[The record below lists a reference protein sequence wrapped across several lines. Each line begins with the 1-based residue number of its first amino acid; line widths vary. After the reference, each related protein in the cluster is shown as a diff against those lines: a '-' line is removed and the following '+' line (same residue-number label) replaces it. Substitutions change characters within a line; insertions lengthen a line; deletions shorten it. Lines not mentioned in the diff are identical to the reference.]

1 MSEHDE
7 THSAF
12 IKTPGQLILVLLLAF
27 VVPITM
33 IVLIVHLV
41 VNRPRID
48 AEGMAPNAVAA
59 RIQPVG
65 HVEFAAAAPAAAAAG
80 GKVDGKAVYDTTCS
94 ACHATGAANAPKFG
108 DKAAWSPRIKTG
120 PAALLKSALNG
131 KNAMPPK
138 GGNSSLSDAEV
149 RAAIEYMTSHSR

>member
-1 MSEHDE
+1 MSQHDE
-7 THSAF
+7 TQTAF
-12 IKTPGQLILVLLLAF
+12 IKTPGQLILVLLLSF
-27 VVPITM
+27 IVPITI
-33 IVLIVHLV
+33 IVLIIQLV

-48 AEGMAPNAVAA
+48 AEGMAPNAVAE

-65 HVEFAAAAPAAAAAG
+65 RVEFAAAAPAAAAG
-80 GKVDGKAVYDTTCS
+80 GKVDGKAVYDTTCA

-108 DKAAWSPRIKTG
+108 DKAAWAPRIRTG

-138 GGNSSLSDAEV
+138 GGNSSLSDAEL